1 MRAPR
6 SMASRSLAASGEA
19 PVAPAQALM
28 SSSPG
33 SCLRVSIFDTLDCC
47 QPSIS
52 DRRAPLRPAPARSAF
67 SASASRLRSRWYAGV
82 VNRVPSGRG
91 QQLGVAH
98 VVAVGDGLVQGSI
111 APVGVPDDHAG
122 ILDPLDPPERAVVR
136 V

>member
-52 DRRAPLRPAPARSAF
+52 ARRAPLRPAPTRSAF
-67 SASASRLRSRWYAGV
+67 RASASRLRSRWYAGV
-82 VNRVPSGRG
+82 VKRAPSGCG
-91 QQLGVAH
+91 WQLGAAH
-98 VVAVGDGLVQGSI
+98 VVGERDGVVQGGI
-111 APVGVPDDHAG
+111 APVTALDD
-122 ILDPLDPPERAVVR
+122 DDR
-136 V
+136 VIDLFGT